1 MAQHIIISF
10 KFQSSLD
17 GKPVAL
23 EEMNVKEL
31 KQLRFRLLA
40 EAGKIKNRIYE
51 LTGEELQ

>member
-1 MAQHIIISF
+1 M
-10 KFQSSLD
+10 D

-51 LTGEELQ
+51 LTGEELP